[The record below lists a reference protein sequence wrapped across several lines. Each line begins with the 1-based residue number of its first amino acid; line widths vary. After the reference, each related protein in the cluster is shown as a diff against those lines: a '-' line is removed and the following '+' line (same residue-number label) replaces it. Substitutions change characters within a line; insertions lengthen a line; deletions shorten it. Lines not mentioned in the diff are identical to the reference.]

1 MTYNKLT
8 TQNDLSENPSP
19 RCLCMVVLDTSSS
32 MSGNPIALLNESIK
46 DFLKAL
52 NEDEV
57 TACSVEVGVITADS
71 SVDEE
76 LPITSALNING
87 RSSFSAGGMASLGSA
102 VNLALQKLEDR
113 KAEYKHLGVP
123 YYQPWLIIIS
133 DGKPNDN
140 WHAAAAKTKQLS
152 AQNKLVSLVVGVE
165 GANLAILNEFSDRPA
180 VKLQGLK
187 FNEFFQ
193 WLSAS
198 MSRVSQSAS
207 TTTQVDLPPKNGWAG
222 I

>member
-1 MTYNKLT
+1 M
-8 TQNDLSENPSP
+8 
-19 RCLCMVVLDTSSS
+19 
-32 MSGNPIALLNESIK
+32 
-46 DFLKAL
+46 
-52 NEDEV
+52 
-57 TACSVEVGVITADS
+57 
-71 SVDEE
+71 
-76 LPITSALNING
+76 
-87 RSSFSAGGMASLGSA
+87 
-102 VNLALQKLEDR
+102 
-113 KAEYKHLGVP
+113 P